1 MRLLNAGP
9 GGAEDETMVPAPEA
23 SAVAALP
30 DATGRTVGEV
40 PSLLPARDAVLVR
53 LAVQLSATTGTT
65 ATLVVLG
72 LLRRDDARPVAES
85 TTAQV
90 TALLARSLRGE
101 DWLGGS
107 GPAEFVIVMSGSAT
121 GAEIAAQRLVAAVEG
136 LGVPGLS
143 AAAGLAPLTPDL
155 TAREA
160 LRRATVSLTAAR
172 RVGCGTVIQ
181 HRLPY

>member
-1 MRLLNAGP
+1 
-9 GGAEDETMVPAPEA
+9 MVPAPEA
-23 SAVAALP
+23 AAVAALP
-30 DATGRTVGEV
+30 DATGVPVGDV
-40 PSLLPARDAVLVR
+40 PSLLPPREAVLVR
-53 LAVQLSATTGTT
+53 LAEQLPATTGTT

-72 LLRRDDARPVAES
+72 LMRRDDEGPVAES
-85 TTAQV
+85 TVARV
-90 TALLARSLRGE
+90 TALLARSLRGG

-107 GPAEFVIVMSGSAT
+107 GPAEFVIVMSGAAT

-143 AAAGLAPLTPDL
+143 AAVGLAPLTPDL
-155 TAREA
+155 TAGEA

-172 RVGCGTVIQ
+172 RVGCGTVVQ